1 METGAPC
8 GSDSTGESFEGLVI
22 GYLLGFAA
30 HKRRWLMHTRK
41 MSGDQFVS
49 NPNIQ
54 ELNPLG
60 TDPDSTQT

>member
-1 METGAPC
+1 
-8 GSDSTGESFEGLVI
+8 
-22 GYLLGFAA
+22 
-30 HKRRWLMHTRK
+30 MHTQK

-60 TDPDSTQT
+60 IDPDSTQT